1 MRLEGKEEVKMW
13 EKFMKCSGVSS
24 CVSTKL
30 SRKIKKKRIIRT
42 QVISLRKRLRYKLN
56 GHSDIWDN
64 FWQLKGLSTWWKMLF
79 ISAKKLFLF
88 WRYLNFCSD
97 SIRHVGKQ
105 LDKNANVNFKMY
117 GVTSWETSNY
127 NIYITQYLKK

>member
-1 MRLEGKEEVKMW
+1 
-13 EKFMKCSGVSS
+13 MKCSGVSS

-64 FWQLKGLSTWWKMLF
+64 F
-79 ISAKKLFLF
+79 
-88 WRYLNFCSD
+88 
-97 SIRHVGKQ
+97 
-105 LDKNANVNFKMY
+105 
-117 GVTSWETSNY
+117 
-127 NIYITQYLKK
+127 